1 MNFNDFKKDKR
12 VETATVQD
20 MPVVLTEVDVEEMA
34 LAIAASVNQSFL
46 ENLINPIALEVNA
59 FANFIRVYS
68 DIEIPE
74 DATNS
79 NIYDTLHC
87 EDLYNTD
94 LFDEFYAG
102 VEYYRE
108 ARERQLY
115 SFSGVLKTLMEELPK
130 NAEEV
135 ARIVENFDSSKLKEI
150 QNLAT
155 KAGEVLSAE

>member
-1 MNFNDFKKDKR
+1 MNFNDFKKGKR
-12 VETATVQD
+12 IETAIVQK
-20 MPVVLTEVDVEEMA
+20 MPVVLTEVDVEDMA
-34 LAIAASVNQSFL
+34 LAVATSINQSFL
-46 ENLINPIALEVNA
+46 ENLINPIALEVNT

-74 DATNS
+74 DVTNS
-79 NIYDTLHC
+79 NIYDTLYC
-87 EDLYNTD
+87 ENLFNTD
-94 LFDEFYAG
+94 LFNEFYKATQF
-102 VEYYRE
+102 YKE
-108 ARERQLY
+108 AKEEQLY

-155 KAGEVLSAE
+155 KAGEALSAE